1 MNLEQLQYIV
11 EISKSGSLTMAA
23 QKSHITLSAISQ
35 SISLLESELGVTLF
49 SRSRGQSAAP
59 TPEGKVIIEKAAE
72 ILMKVNE
79 LKEEANSFNHTLSG
93 ELRIATIPGPT
104 HLLVETV
111 ARFKKDFPN
120 VKIEIFEKGP
130 KEIIENILSNK
141 MDIGLMVL
149 DEDYIPKNSDLVF
162 ETVLEGK
169 MVVAVNKDSHLS
181 SEKSVTPEMLIK
193 ETLVLYEDDI
203 IKNFLEENVAKF
215 AEIDVLFATNNTF
228 AIENAVEEGVA
239 VTVGL
244 DFSFHKNRKNNQ
256 NIMTIDLKTP
266 NKNIVPYGWVRHKN
280 KPSSQIAKTFIN
292 RLSLDI

>member
-215 AEIDVLFATNNTF
+215 ADIDVLFATNNTF

-292 RLSLDI
+292 RLTLDI

>member
-1 MNLEQLQYIV
+1 MNLEQLRYIIEV
-11 EISKSGSLTMAA
+11 SKSGSLTMAS

-49 SRSRGQSAAP
+49 TRSRGLSAVP
-59 TPEGKVIIEKAAE
+59 TPEGKIIIEKATE

-79 LKEEANSFNHTLSG
+79 LKEEANHFNHTLSG

-130 KEIIENILSNK
+130 KEIVENILSNK
-141 MDIGLMVL
+141 IDIGLMVL
-149 DEDYIPKNSDLVF
+149 YEDLVPKGNDLVF
-162 ETVLEGK
+162 EIALEGK
-169 MVVAVNKDSHLS
+169 MVVAVNKNSPLS
-181 SEKSVTPEMLIK
+181 SEKSITPEMLIK
-193 ETLVLYEDDI
+193 ETLVLYDDDI
-203 IKNFLEENVAKF
+203 IKDFMNENIAKYG
-215 AEIDVLFATNNTF
+215 ELDILFETNNTF

-244 DFSFHKNRKNNQ
+244 DFSFNKNRKNNQ
-256 NIMTIDLKTP
+256 PITTIDLKTP
-266 NKNIVPYGWVRHKN
+266 ENKSVPYGWVRHKS

-292 RLSLDI
+292 RLRLDI

>member
-72 ILMKVNE
+72 VLMKVNE
-79 LKEEANSFNHTLSG
+79 LREEANSFNHTLSG

-228 AIENAVEEGVA
+228 AIENALEEGVA

-292 RLSLDI
+292 RLTLDI

>member
-59 TPEGKVIIEKAAE
+59 TTEGKVIIEKAAE
-72 ILMKVNE
+72 ILLKVNE
-79 LKEEANSFNHTLSG
+79 LKEEANNFNHTLSG

-130 KEIIENILSNK
+130 KEIIESILSNK

-169 MVVAVNKDSHLS
+169 MVVAVNKDSQLS
-181 SEKSVTPEMLIK
+181 GEKSVTPEMLKK

-203 IKNFLEENVAKF
+203 IKNFLEENVAKIRD
-215 AEIDVLFATNNTF
+215 IDVLFATNNTF

-256 NIMTIDLKTP
+256 NIMTVDLKTP
-266 NKNIVPYGWVRHKN
+266 KKNIVPYGWVRHKN
-280 KPSSQIAKTFIN
+280 KPSSQIAKAFIN
-292 RLSLDI
+292 RLTLDI

>member
-228 AIENAVEEGVA
+228 AIENALEEGVA

-292 RLSLDI
+292 RLTLDI